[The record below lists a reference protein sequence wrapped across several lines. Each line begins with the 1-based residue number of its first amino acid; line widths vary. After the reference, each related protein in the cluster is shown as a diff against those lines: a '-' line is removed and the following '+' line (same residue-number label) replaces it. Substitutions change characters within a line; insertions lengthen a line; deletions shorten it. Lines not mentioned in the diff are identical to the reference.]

1 MSVVNPAYA
10 RNAYTQAT
18 VTTNTP
24 LDLVIMLYSGAIEYL
39 EGAAHAIEN
48 KDLQTKIKCIDK
60 AIAIICELNNS
71 LNGEDGGEI
80 TATLENLYLYMSKE
94 LVLANIKNDSGKIS
108 HIAALLKTIQEGWL
122 DIKSRNPKF

>member
-18 VTTNTP
+18 VATNTP

-39 EGAAHAIEN
+39 EGATHAIEN

-71 LNGEDGGEI
+71 LNSEDGGEI
-80 TATLENLYLYMSKE
+80 TANLENLYLYMSKE
-94 LVLANIKNDSGKIS
+94 LVLANIKNDAGKID
-108 HIAALLKTIQEGWL
+108 HIVALLKTIQEGWL
-122 DIKSRNPKF
+122 DIKSKNPKF